1 MRPRAV
7 AGEGRERCLLTR
19 PGPAV
24 HAILVDTPYCVTSR
38 RNDSLGTRGRWQIFA
53 ALCAVSMGLALAF
66 AAFGAW
72 LVLPYSALE
81 MGVLFLAFSW
91 IGRHAADWER
101 LSVDEERVIVER
113 ERAGVRSRYEFNRCW
128 TRLEWDGGAFGSPPR
143 LAALLGRRTR
153 RFRRR
158 PVGRGTQHRSE
169 ELAPCLGRALEKSS
183 TFSREVWCASE
194 TQCGQ
199 GVA

>member
-24 HAILVDTPYCVTSR
+24 HAILVDPPYCVTSR
-38 RNDSLGTRGRWQIFA
+38 RNDSLGTRARWQIFA

-143 LAALLGRRTR
+143 LALCSAGERVAFGDDLSAEE
-153 RFRRR
+153 
-158 PVGRGTQHRSE
+158 RSIVAKN
-169 ELAPCLGRALEKSS
+169 LRRALAA
-183 TFSREVWCASE
+183 R
-194 TQCGQ
+194 
-199 GVA
+199 